1 MEHEPTTYKDGD
13 DSDDSD
19 DEIKLDGA
27 MTRRSDAEEDDEEDE
42 EEEEEEEEGEGADRI
57 GAGAAPPGD
66 DEQTV
71 VDVCLDFCDPH
82 ERFFHG
88 IRCGVQLLTRV
99 LRRVFPAPSRSVGLR
114 GLVSQREP
122 SLLRLCHLLVRVI
135 HVY

>member
-1 MEHEPTTYKDGD
+1 MNLQNTDGE

-27 MTRRSDAEEDDEEDE
+27 LTRRSDAEEDDEEDE
-42 EEEEEEEEGEGADRI
+42 EEEEEDEEEQEGAGRI

-88 IRCGVQLLTRV
+88 IRCGIRLLNRV
-99 LRRVFPAPSRSVGLR
+99 LRPAFSAPRAGFFKKQAIPVAARPPLWSA
-114 GLVSQREP
+114 E
-122 SLLRLCHLLVRVI
+122 HL
-135 HVY
+135 H